1 VRKLSK
7 RKALAG
13 CCAVTATALA
23 VAVPG
28 ASGTTDNVQS
38 KTPKIT
44 VADDYYAPATATV
57 KAGGKV
63 QFIWSDA
70 NTDTHNVVLT
80 KDHPKGVK
88 ASDYRSG
95 DAAVQYKFTPK
106 FEVPGK
112 YAFICTYHKTV
123 MKTTVT
129 VKK

>member
-1 VRKLSK
+1 VSKLSK
-7 RKALAG
+7 RTAMAG
-13 CCAVTATALA
+13 CCALTATALA

-28 ASGTTDNVQS
+28 ASGTTDTTTA

-44 VADDYYAPATATV
+44 VADDYYAPAKATV
-57 KAGGKV
+57 KVGGKV
-63 QFIWSDA
+63 QFIWSDT
-70 NTDTHNVVLT
+70 NSDTHNVVLT

-95 DAAVQYKFTPK
+95 DAAVQYKYTPK
-106 FEVPGK
+106 FTLPGK
-112 YAFICTYHKTV
+112 YAFVCTYHKTV